1 MVVKNVVFVIFP
13 TTIAKKT
20 NPLISAIGMRVLS
33 MLVGL
38 RPLITATKM
47 LPKKTKKVSAP
58 TIPRVAK
65 ISIYPL

>member
-1 MVVKNVVFVIFP
+1 MLVKNVVFVIFP

-20 NPLISAIGMRVLS
+20 NPLISAMGTRILS

-38 RPLITATKM
+38 KVLITATKM
-47 LPKKTKKVSAP
+47 LPKKIKKVNAP
-58 TIPRVAK
+58 TMPRVAK